1 MIIDYKN
8 KLIFLATTKTA
19 STSIETQLRKKKYC
33 GFVGEYSALK
43 HIDLNKIKMIQNALN
58 IQDFKVWCVIR
69 HPVDKSI
76 SWYNYRSRDQI
87 KTTNRYLGN
96 KSYKEYLNSMT
107 TYDLNEHNDSKQVFD
122 DRGNQADIVFDFNQR
137 SELLSF
143 LNHVYGISSLPK
155 LNSSASYGMS
165 YNPSDTERDLAS
177 KILKSEIM
185 AFNKIKT
192 NTFKE
197 AILTLSKK
205 SRAFIK

>member
-1 MIIDYKN
+1 M
-8 KLIFLATTKTA
+8 
-19 STSIETQLRKKKYC
+19 
-33 GFVGEYSALK
+33 
-43 HIDLNKIKMIQNALN
+43 
-58 IQDFKVWCVIR
+58 
-69 HPVDKSI
+69 
-76 SWYNYRSRDQI
+76 YRSRDQI

-96 KSYKEYLNSMT
+96 KSYEEYLNSMT

-122 DRGNQADIVFDFNQR
+122 DRGNQADIVFDYNQK
-137 SELLSF
+137 SELLGF

-177 KILKSEIM
+177 KILKSEII